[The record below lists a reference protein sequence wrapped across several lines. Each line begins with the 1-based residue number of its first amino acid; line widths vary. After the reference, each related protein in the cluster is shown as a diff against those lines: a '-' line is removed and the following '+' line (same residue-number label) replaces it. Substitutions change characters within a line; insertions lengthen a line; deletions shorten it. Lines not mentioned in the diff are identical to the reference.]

1 MAKKTTGEI
10 HGRVMR
16 KKLRQR
22 RRAVHQRRLGDALR
36 HALQRG
42 DEDHH
47 EEAGVLPDVH
57 DDDRHHGVAAV
68 GQPVHAGQA
77 DQAQDNNL

>member
-1 MAKKTTGEI
+1 MQKKTTGEI
-10 HGRVMR
+10 QGRVMR
-16 KKLRQR
+16 KNCRQAG
-22 RRAVHQRRLGDALR
+22 RAVHHRRFEDVLR

-57 DDDRHHGVAAV
+57 R
-68 GQPVHAGQA
+68 
-77 DQAQDNNL
+77 